1 MRGHSQV
8 FRLFLVAA
16 LSLAGSACKP
26 GGGEPAG
33 KTGGANPLP
42 ALRIYH
48 QEPPPAEC
56 AERYSRIK
64 DLGTKRDL
72 QAVAGAYPAL
82 LNCLSESW
90 GGKEDERLCPYHYN
104 LCLAR
109 DGSQGSLSAL
119 AEIRAGIKAWPE
131 SFQHRVLFA
140 STLMRVGVSR
150 STIPEGTDEAVRA
163 ILEPAF
169 HPLLKK
175 MRISPESLH
184 VQWAHLLLR
193 LKRTEEGFSQIERA
207 LELRPDHFR
216 ARHLKANF
224 LVALQRS
231 REAVALTRKLL
242 QERPEDGSLEMILLS
257 GCLDTGETAE
267 ALELYRRLRSEG
279 GKGPSAPVFSPR
291 LKVKIAGGFNTLER
305 YAEAR
310 ELLLE
315 VLVEDPE
322 DSGGLHQLATAL
334 RGLKLPGASQALIRR
349 SKELHAYF
357 YERLEAESA
366 ARGGRLAQ
374 HAFNRAR
381 ALNELGRTGRLLQ
394 VLDTALRVKKELV
407 DLQLIRADVLL
418 RLGRAEAQR
427 AELERLVLSDQCPDM
442 VRLVLARLRLRSGD
456 REGAAKLT
464 SPLRENLAGLLE
476 ESPRLGAHLLRI
488 ARESGDLDEVSRL
501 VDFLDTADLGSN
513 GNPEVAMLC
522 KAEVHLR
529 EGRLKEAR
537 SILNSN
543 YRMLEGGDT
552 WAGAL
557 RLLAASGNSQGED
570 LSDLVDH
577 PEVARS
583 AAAFSHV
590 VSTPAIADLLERA
603 DRLRRESGKILAR
616 MRGFSDG
623 DVLPLWRELLR
634 LYRGSGASRK
644 ARETAWYLWH
654 LDPGG
659 LEATRSLLS
668 TLQREEE
675 VLTRLYVLEKGLK
688 RNPAD
693 AGLKALREQVFLFL
707 GIGKQ

>member
-1 MRGHSQV
+1 MRGHPQV
-8 FRLFLVAA
+8 FRLFLAA
-16 LSLAGSACKP
+16 ILSLACSACQPGAGDSAGKP
-26 GGGEPAG
+26 GGGS
-33 KTGGANPLP
+33 PLP
-42 ALRIYH
+42 RLRIYH
-48 QEPPPAEC
+48 QELPPAEC
-56 AERYSRIK
+56 AEEDSRIK
-64 DLGTKRDL
+64 TLRAKRDFE
-72 QAVAGAYPAL
+72 AMAGAYPSL
-82 LNCLSESW
+82 LNCLSGSW
-90 GGKEDERLCPYHYN
+90 GGKADGRLCPYHYN

-109 DGSQGSLSAL
+109 NNSQGPLRAL
-119 AEIRAGIKAWPE
+119 AEINAGIKAWPE

-140 STLMRVGVSR
+140 STLMRIGVSR
-150 STIPEGTDEAVRA
+150 STIPEGTDEAVD
-163 ILEPAF
+163 IVLDPLF
-169 HPLLKK
+169 HPLLKE

-193 LKRTEEGFSQIERA
+193 LKRTGEGFAQIQRA
-207 LELRPDHFR
+207 LELQPDHFR

-224 LVALQRS
+224 LVALQRG
-231 REAVALTRKLL
+231 REAVALTRELL
-242 QERPEDGSLEMILLS
+242 KERPEDGSLEMILLS
-257 GCLDTGETAE
+257 GCLDTGETVE
-267 ALELYRRLRSEG
+267 ALELYERLRSRAG
-279 GKGPSAPVFSPR
+279 TVFSSR
-291 LKVKIAGGFNTLER
+291 LKVKIAGGFNSLKR

-315 VLVEDPE
+315 VLIEDPE

-334 RGLKLPGASQALIRR
+334 RGLKIPAASQALIRR

-357 YERLEAESA
+357 YERLEADSA
-366 ARGGRLAQ
+366 ARGNRLAQ
-374 HAFNRAR
+374 YAFNRAR
-381 ALNELGRTGRLLQ
+381 ALNELDRTGELLQ
-394 VLDTALRVKKELV
+394 VLDKALEVKKELI
-407 DLQLIRADVLL
+407 DLQLIKADVLL
-418 RLGRAEAQR
+418 RLGRTETQR
-427 AELERLVLSDQCPDM
+427 VELERLVLAEQCPAM
-442 VRLVLARLRLRSGD
+442 IRLVLARLRLRAGD
-456 REGAAKLT
+456 REGAAKLIEE
-464 SPLRENLAGLLE
+464 PREDLSRLLKD
-476 ESPRLGAHLLRI
+476 SPRLGAHLLRI

-557 RLLAASGNSQGED
+557 RLLAGSGNSRGED

-603 DRLRRESGKILAR
+603 DRLRRESGKLLAR

-634 LYRGSGASRK
+634 LYRESGASRK

-659 LEATRSLLS
+659 LEATRSLVS

-675 VLTRLYVLEKGLK
+675 VLTRLYVLENGLK
-688 RNPAD
+688 RHPAD
-693 AGLKALREQVFLFL
+693 VGLKTLRERTVLFL

>member
-1 MRGHSQV
+1 MRGHPQV
-8 FRLFLVAA
+8 FRLFLAA
-16 LSLAGSACKP
+16 ILSLACSACQPGAGDSAGKA
-26 GGGEPAG
+26 GGG
-33 KTGGANPLP
+33 NPVP
-42 ALRIYH
+42 RLRIYH
-48 QEPPPAEC
+48 QEVPPAEC
-56 AERYSRIK
+56 AEEYSRIK
-64 DLGTKRDL
+64 TLGAKRDFE
-72 QAVAGAYPAL
+72 AMAGVYPAL
-82 LNCLSESW
+82 LNCLSGSW
-90 GGKEDERLCPYHYN
+90 GGKANERLCPYHYN

-109 DGSQGSLSAL
+109 NNSQGPLRAL
-119 AEIRAGIKAWPE
+119 AEINAGIKAWPE

-140 STLMRVGVSR
+140 STLMRIGVSR
-150 STIPEGTDEAVRA
+150 STIPEGTDDAVHTV
-163 ILEPAF
+163 LDPVF
-169 HPLLKK
+169 HPLLKE

-193 LKRTEEGFSQIERA
+193 LKRTEEGFAEIQRA
-207 LELRPDHFR
+207 LELQPDHFR

-224 LVALQRS
+224 LVALQRG
-231 REAVALTRKLL
+231 REAVALTRELL
-242 QERPEDGSLEMILLS
+242 KERPEDGSLEMILLS

-267 ALELYRRLRSEG
+267 ALELYERLRSRAG
-279 GKGPSAPVFSPR
+279 TVFSSR
-291 LKVKIAGGFNTLER
+291 LKVKIAGGFNSLKR

-315 VLVEDPE
+315 VLTEDPE

-334 RGLKLPGASQALIRR
+334 RGLKLPAASQALIRR
-349 SKELHAYF
+349 SKDLHAYF
-357 YERLEAESA
+357 YERLEADSA

-374 HAFNRAR
+374 DAFNRAR
-381 ALNELGRTGRLLQ
+381 ALNELDRTGELLQ
-394 VLDTALRVKKELV
+394 VIDKALEVKKELV
-407 DLQLIRADVLL
+407 ALQLIKADVLL

-427 AELERLVLSDQCPDM
+427 VELERLVLSEQCPAM
-442 VRLVLARLRLRSGD
+442 IRLVLARLRLRAGD
-456 REGAAKLT
+456 REGAAKLI
-464 SPLRENLAGLLE
+464 SEPRKNLSRLLKDN
-476 ESPRLGAHLLRI
+476 PRLGAHLLRI

-501 VDFLDTADLGSN
+501 VDFLDTVDLGSN

-557 RLLAASGNSQGED
+557 RLLAGSGNPSGED

-590 VSTPAIADLLERA
+590 VSTPAIVDLLERA
-603 DRLRRESGKILAR
+603 DRLRRESGKLLAR

-634 LYRGSGASRK
+634 LYRESGASRK

-675 VLTRLYVLEKGLK
+675 VLTRLYVLENGLK